1 LEGSGRGLN
10 VLAWNSP
17 GGTEENHENLNQDRQ
32 SQGRDLNLEP
42 PEYEAGV
49 LTTGSRR
56 SVSLATY
63 IFPRQTF
70 ITSDIFVLASVSFQH
85 LNDTE
90 HFALILYF
98 DAFNEEA
105 DGVVMKTQESEDDHL
120 ALA

>member
-10 VLAWNSP
+10 VLSWNSP
-17 GGTEENHENLNQDRQ
+17 GGTKENHENLSQDRQ

-42 PEYEAGV
+42 SEYEAGV

-85 LNDTE
+85 LNDTK